1 VNGQERE
8 VVRAGY
14 DAAAPSYLAAR
25 PSDGADVALL
35 DELISRL
42 TPGARVLDAGC
53 GAGQPVSDRLVATGL
68 TTTGLDLAW
77 RQVAMAR
84 TLVPAITVAQADLAA
99 LPFSSGAFAAV
110 VSYYAIIHVPR
121 DEHPSVLAEIR
132 RVLATDGLAL
142 LCLGAKDL
150 PADDDPD
157 SWLGTPMF
165 WSHFDAGTNLRL
177 VVEAGFTVGWHRIVE
192 DPMHHGRH
200 LFVLARVL

>member
-1 VNGQERE
+1 VNDQERR

-14 DAAAPSYLAAR
+14 DAAARSYLAAR

-35 DELISRL
+35 AELMSL
-42 TPGARVLDAGC
+42 LAAGDRVLDAGC
-53 GAGQPVSDRLVATGL
+53 GAGQPVSDRLVGAGL
-68 TTTGLDLAW
+68 ATTGLDLAW
-77 RQVAMAR
+77 QQVAMAR
-84 TLVPAITVAQADLAA
+84 TLVPGSTVAQGDLAA
-99 LPFSSGAFAAV
+99 LPFPSGAFAAV

-121 DEHPSVLAEIR
+121 DEHAVVLGEIR

-165 WSHFDAGTNLRL
+165 WSHFDAR
-177 VVEAGFTVGWHRIVE
+177 
-192 DPMHHGRH
+192 P
-200 LFVLARVL
+200 